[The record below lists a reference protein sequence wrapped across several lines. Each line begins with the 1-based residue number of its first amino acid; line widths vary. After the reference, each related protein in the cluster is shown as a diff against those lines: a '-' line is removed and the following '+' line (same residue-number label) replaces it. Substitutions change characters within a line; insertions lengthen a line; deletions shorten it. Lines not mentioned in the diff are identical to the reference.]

1 MPSDSPAAPPPLLC
15 IVHIPKTGGTSLQ
28 ATLINV
34 HGRRRVYWMVAANS
48 AQWQRPEGLDCSRFT
63 VVGGHHPVSIF
74 AKIDQPKAYM
84 AVVREPVQ
92 RAISMFHYI
101 VEGSPRPH
109 PLRPELRGLT
119 I

>member
-1 MPSDSPAAPPPLLC
+1 M
-15 IVHIPKTGGTSLQ
+15 
-28 ATLINV
+28 
-34 HGRRRVYWMVAANS
+34 
-48 AQWQRPEGLDCSRFT
+48 
-63 VVGGHHPVSIF
+63 SIF

-109 PLRPELRGLT
+109 PLRPELRGLPDELAADHRAFVRSLDAVYEAHKYVCRRFGGDT
-119 I
+119 GTSLRTSEASALPAVDVIHALKLARTKTVRRS